1 MQVGKL
7 TIDQLKKLVFSNIK
21 NNRNEVIVNPD
32 IGADCAVIDFGEE
45 ICVMSTDPIT
55 GTSEEIGK
63 LAVHITCNDIAT
75 TGVEPLGIMITIMA
89 PEGTT
94 EYEINKIMKDISD
107 EARKLNVD
115 IIGGHT
121 EITTAVNRIIISST
135 GVGKAPKCKL
145 NNMEKAQSEDFILL
159 TKGAGIEGTGIICF
173 EKEDELKNVYGEE
186 LIKDGKSLLNNISV
200 VKEGIIAGK
209 IGTTFMHDVTEGGI
223 LGAIWEICHLKKLG
237 CEIYE
242 DKINIHNSTKII
254 CKHYNIDP
262 LRLISSGSMIIGV
275 KGEKLDIL
283 EESFRKEGIEYSVIG
298 KLTDN
303 NTKLLI
309 NNLGVHEIKPPESDE
324 LYKVI

>member
-7 TIDQLKKLVFSNIK
+7 TIDQLKELVFSNIK
-21 NNRNEVIVNPD
+21 NKRKEVIVNPD
-32 IGADCAVIDFGEE
+32 VGADCAVIDFDNE

-94 EYEINKIMKDISD
+94 EQEISKIMKDISN

-121 EITTAVNRIIISST
+121 EITTAVNRIIISTT
-135 GVGKAPKCKL
+135 GIGKAPKNKL
-145 NNMEKAQSEDFILL
+145 DNMEKAQQGDLIVL

-173 EKEDELKNVYGEE
+173 EKENELKNIYGEE
-186 LIKDGKSLLNNISV
+186 LIKEGKTLLNNISV

-209 IGTTFMHDVTEGGI
+209 LGTTFMHDVTEGGI

-237 CEIYE
+237 CEIHAE
-242 DKINIHNSTKII
+242 KINIHNSTEII
-254 CKHYNIDP
+254 CNHYNIDP

-275 KGEKLDIL
+275 KKEKLSIL
-283 EESFRKEGIEYSVIG
+283 EESFRKEKIEYSVIG
-298 KLTDN
+298 ELTN
-303 NTKLLI
+303 ANSKLLI
-309 NNLGVHEIKPPESDE
+309 NKFGTHEIEPPESDE

>member
-7 TIDQLKKLVFSNIK
+7 TIDQLKELVFSNIK
-21 NNRNEVIVNPD
+21 NNRKEIIVNPD
-32 IGADCAVIDFGEE
+32 VGADCAVIDFDKD

-55 GTSEEIGK
+55 GTSEKIGK

-94 EYEINKIMKDISD
+94 EYEISKIMKDISD

-135 GVGKAPKCKL
+135 GIGKASKSKL
-145 NNMEKAQSEDFILL
+145 NNMEKAEAGDLIIL

-173 EKEDELKNVYGEE
+173 EKENELKSIYGEE
-186 LIKDGKSLLNNISV
+186 LIKEGKNLLNNISV

-223 LGAIWEICHLKKLG
+223 LGAIWEICHLKNLG

-242 DKINIHNSTKII
+242 EKIRVHNSTKSI

-262 LRLISSGSMIIGV
+262 LRLISSGSMIIGI
-275 KGEKLDIL
+275 KEGKLNVL
-283 EESFRKEGIEYSVIG
+283 EESFKEENIEYSVIG

-303 NTKLLI
+303 NKKILI
-309 NNLGVHEIKPPESDE
+309 SDNKTSEIKPPESDE
-324 LYKVI
+324 LYNVI

>member
-7 TIDQLKKLVFSNIK
+7 TIDQLKELVFSNIENK
-21 NNRNEVIVNPD
+21 RKEVIVNPD
-32 IGADCAVIDFGEE
+32 VGADCAVIDFGDE

-55 GTSEEIGK
+55 GTVEEIGK

-94 EYEINKIMKDISD
+94 EQEISKIMKDASN

-135 GVGKAPKCKL
+135 GLGKAPKHKL
-145 NNMEKAQSEDFILL
+145 NNMEKAQHGDLIIL

-173 EKEDELKNVYGEE
+173 EKENELKNVYGEE
-186 LIKDGKSLLNNISV
+186 LIKEGKGLLDNISV

-223 LGAIWEICHLKKLG
+223 LGAVWEICNLKKLG

-242 DKINIHNSTKII
+242 DKINIHNSTKSI
-254 CKHYNIDP
+254 CKYYNIDP

-275 KGEKLDIL
+275 KGDKLSIL
-283 EESFRKEGIEYSVIG
+283 EEAFRKEKIEYSVIG
-298 KLTDN
+298 KLTN
-303 NTKLLI
+303 NNAKLLI
-309 NNLGVHEIKPPESDE
+309 NSCGVSEIKSPESDE